1 MNPMTD
7 PVMDGDQARELLAL
21 AENTAHAAGNE
32 LLRRAGN
39 VQGLGTKSTATDPV
53 SDADRAA
60 ETMITRM
67 LLSERPSDG
76 MLGEEGAQKDSQSG
90 LTWIVDPLDGTVNYL
105 YGLGSWAVSIAADDA
120 EGTVIGVVLDPTTG
134 RSFTAIRDVGA
145 WLDGTPLH
153 VNDPVPPAQA
163 LLATGFSYV
172 RERRVAQAEL
182 IAELMDHVR
191 DIRRIGSA
199 ALDLCTVAA
208 GMVDAYLEEDANRW
222 DWAAGTLIAREAG
235 AVVTEVRPTGGRSG
249 VLAAGPALHA
259 ELTALLK
266 GLS

>member
-1 MNPMTD
+1 MTD
-7 PVMDGDQARELLAL
+7 EEHARELLAL
-21 AENTAHAAGNE
+21 AENTARAAGNE

-39 VQGLGTKSTATDPV
+39 IQGLDTKTTATDPV

-60 ETMITRM
+60 EKLITRL
-67 LLSERPSDG
+67 LLSERPEDG
-76 MLGEEGAQKDSQSG
+76 LLGEEGAQKASDSG
-90 LTWIVDPLDGTVNYL
+90 LTWVVDPLDGTVNYL
-105 YGLGSWAVSIAADDA
+105 YGLGSWAVSIAADD
-120 EGTVIGVVLDPTTG
+120 EHGTLIGVVLDPQTG
-134 RSFTAIRDVGA
+134 RAFTGIRGVGS
-145 WLDGTPLH
+145 WLDGEPLRA
-153 VNDPVPPAQA
+153 NDPVPAGQA

-208 GMVDAYLEEDANRW
+208 GMTDAYLEEDANRW

-259 ELTALLK
+259 ELTAVLS
-266 GLS
+266 GLA